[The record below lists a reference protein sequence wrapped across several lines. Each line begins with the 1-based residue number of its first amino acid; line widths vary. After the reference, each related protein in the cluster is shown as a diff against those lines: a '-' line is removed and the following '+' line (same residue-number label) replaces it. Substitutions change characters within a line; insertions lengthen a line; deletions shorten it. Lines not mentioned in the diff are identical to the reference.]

1 MTMKS
6 KFLGELTSAIVAT
19 NPMQRAFLDTSIH
32 SMTDE
37 EVQALEAYLN
47 YCISTGQTVDYLGQ
61 CYDLIVKDTLREQF
75 FFQKNKRYRYS
86 TYAEVADSVYLNDEY
101 MDKYMHGLA
110 ITSFLWPNHR
120 EMRRY
125 FLQQMPKNTSG
136 RYLEIGPGHGIYLLS
151 AMQRTAYNFFE
162 GVDISPKSIDLT
174 RNVLDS
180 GHFGKFE
187 NFDLY
192 CRDFLGEKMAHQRYD
207 AIVMGEVLEH
217 VEDPAAFLG
226 TIHTLAGKDSF
237 IYITTCINAPA
248 IDHIYLFD
256 SVDSLEKLIES
267 SGLSIVDKLVVPY
280 ENMSLEESSQKRMPV
295 NVAYVLGA

>member
-1 MTMKS
+1 MTMQA
-6 KFLGELTSAIVAT
+6 KFLGELTMTIIAA
-19 NPMQRAFLDTSIH
+19 NPMQRSFLDMSIR
-32 SMTDE
+32 SMNDE
-37 EVQALEAYLN
+37 EIQTLEAYLD
-47 YCISTGQTVDYLGQ
+47 YCTSTGQAIEYLGQ

-75 FFQKNKRYRYS
+75 FFQKNKHYRYS
-86 TYAEVADSVYLNDEY
+86 TYAEVAGSVYLNDEY
-101 MDKYMHGLA
+101 MDMYMHGLA

-125 FLQQMPKNTSG
+125 FLQKIPVKAAG

-151 AMQRTAYNFFE
+151 AMQKTAYDFFE
-162 GVDISPKSIDLT
+162 GVDISPKSIELT
-174 RNVLDS
+174 KNILGS
-180 GHFGKFE
+180 GHFGKHK

-192 CRDFLGEKMAHQRYD
+192 CRDFLGEAMTHQQYD

-217 VEDPAAFLG
+217 VEDPAAFLC
-226 TIHTLAGKDSF
+226 TIRSLATEESF

-256 SVDSLEKLIES
+256 SLDSLEHLIES
-267 SGLSIVDKLVVPY
+267 SGLSIVDRLVVPY
-280 ENMSLEESSQKRMPV
+280 ENMSLEESAEKRMPV